1 MFCGKS
7 GNSFYVLF
15 FFFGTLENGRAMGV
29 FFVKQCL

>member
-7 GNSFYVLF
+7 GNSFYGF